1 VEFVRSQLRQ
11 SLHRLIRTPMFT
23 AMALLML
30 SLGIGAS
37 SAVFSV
43 VECVL
48 LKPLPYPHSEELVAL
63 EHSAPGWNVKDI
75 GISASVYFIYTE
87 QSRTFQ
93 DIGLYFDGIN
103 SSGYWANVTGLVEP
117 EHVPTLSVNAG
128 LLSVLRVTPLLGR
141 AFTREDDSPG
151 SAYTVMLTYGYW
163 QRKFGGD
170 GTVIGRTITVNGN
183 ASTIIGVLPQDFRF
197 LNRTNL
203 AILVP
208 MKLNR
213 TEAVLSYFT
222 MQGMARLK
230 PGATLAQASAD
241 AMGVLPMV
249 ERSFPPPK
257 GFSVKLYQEGRI
269 EPDFQPLEQKVVGDA
284 GKGLWVLMGGTFLV
298 LIIACANLA
307 ILLLVRV
314 EGRQQELATRVA
326 LGASRRRIAAEVFF
340 ESLVLAVLG
349 AVIGFGLAAGALRVL
364 VTMAPPN
371 LPRLGEIRIDGNVV
385 LFTLAVSLASSLL
398 FGCVP
403 AFKYSGSAFRRAMRQ
418 GARSMSETRER
429 HRARGALVIIQVA
442 LALVLLVSS
451 GLMVRTFRA
460 LTRVDPGFVA
470 PSEVET
476 FTVDISNTEVK
487 EPERVVRIQEAIE
500 HKLEAIPGVRSV
512 GLSRNIPMDG
522 SIWHDGVYIKDRV
535 DSQTMRPA
543 CRYEFV
549 APGFFKTLGTPII
562 AGRDLTWNDI
572 YEKVPV
578 VMVSEKFARE
588 NWQGSANALG
598 KQVREG
604 TGGEWREIIGVVGDV
619 HQDGVDKKT
628 TSSVYWPIFTA
639 GFLLGE
645 ERRRVN
651 FIMRTSRAGSEGFVD
666 EVRRAVLSAAPTI
679 PLAEVHTLK
688 YYYNRSMAR
697 TSFMLVMLAVS
708 SGIALVLSLVGLYSV
723 VAYSVTQRKRVI
735 GIHMALGAGK
745 REILKMIISQGIKL
759 ALIGVAIGL
768 GGSIMLMRFLSGLLY
783 GVGSSDP
790 ATLVMVS
797 TLLVAVSLF
806 ASYVP
811 ASQATKVEPTVALRY
826 E

>member
-1 VEFVRSQLRQ
+1 
-11 SLHRLIRTPMFT
+11 
-23 AMALLML
+23 ML

-37 SAVFSV
+37 TAVFSV

-93 DIGLYFDGIN
+93 DVGLYFDGIN
-103 SSGYWANVTGLVEP
+103 SSGYWANVTGLGEP

-203 AILVP
+203 AMLVP
-208 MKLNR
+208 MRLNR

-230 PGATLAQASAD
+230 PGVTLAQASAD
-241 AMGVLPMV
+241 AKGVLPMV

-307 ILLLVRV
+307 TLLLVRV

-326 LGASRRRIAAEVFF
+326 LGASRRRIAAEVFI
-340 ESLVLAVLG
+340 ESLVLAALG
-349 AVIGFGLAAGALRVL
+349 AVIGFGLADGALRVL
-364 VTMAPPN
+364 VNMAPPN

-403 AFKYSGSAFRRAMRQ
+403 AFKYSGAAFRRAMQQ

-460 LTRVDPGFVA
+460 LTRVNPGFVA
-470 PSEVET
+470 PSEIET

-522 SIWHDGVYIKDRV
+522 GIWHDGVYIKDRA

-588 NWQGSANALG
+588 NWQGSASAIG
-598 KQVREG
+598 KQVREA

-619 HQDGVDKKT
+619 HQDGVDKET

-679 PLAEVHTLK
+679 PLADVHTLK

-708 SGIALVLSLVGLYSV
+708 SCIALVLSLVGLYSA

-745 REILKMIISQGIKL
+745 REVLKMIISQGIKL

-768 GGSIMLMRFLSGLLY
+768 GGSIMLMRFLSSLLY

-797 TLLVAVSLF
+797 TLLVVVSLF